1 MPRDT
6 EGETL
11 RGCQRIWRR
20 STHLHSQHASCLT
33 AALQSCDRPGL
44 PSCWHKIA
52 AGSKR
57 YLGLLLLVTFHVC
70 WLCGYAE
77 YQIRNEP
84 ACQASCER
92 DLPAI
97 EQAIPWDLGAHA
109 QQHGPSCLIV
119 APPGGYFGSCLVTLL
134 NSTIVEAGNGTG
146 RLFAVG
152 LLPSCEYVIS
162 VACTCLRAR
171 VANEAAACSTLTEI
185 YLCHTCSC

>member
-1 MPRDT
+1 LAVCLACLPRDT

-11 RGCQRIWRR
+11 RGYQRIWRR

-97 EQAIPWDLGAHA
+97 EQGVPWDLAAHA

-119 APPGGYFGSCLVTLL
+119 APPG
-134 NSTIVEAGNGTG
+134 
-146 RLFAVG
+146 
-152 LLPSCEYVIS
+152 
-162 VACTCLRAR
+162 
-171 VANEAAACSTLTEI
+171 
-185 YLCHTCSC
+185 